1 MDGPRT
7 ILHVDMDAFF
17 VSVELLRRPE
27 LRGQPVVVGG
37 TGNRGV
43 VAAANYEA
51 RVYGVFSAMPSVRA
65 RRLCPSAVFLPG
77 DHQLYAEVSERV
89 MAIFRSFTPLVE
101 PISLDE
107 AFLDVT
113 GARRRLGDGATI
125 ARAIRQEIDEREHL
139 ACAVGVAPSKLV
151 AKLASAAA
159 KPRIR
164 GGALQ
169 PGLGVLVV
177 PPGGEHA
184 FMHPLPARALWG
196 VGPKTLERLE
206 RLGVHTIG
214 DIATLPVDTL
224 IRTLGDA
231 HGRHIHSVANALD
244 DRPVEPDQALKSV
257 GHEETF
263 PQDLHDAER
272 LGREIV
278 RMSDGVAS
286 RLRGGGFAG
295 RTVTLKLRFGDFR
308 TITRSVTLPSAV
320 DDAPVIARAAADL
333 LATVDPSPGIRLLGV
348 TVSGLT
354 RDVARQLSFDDLGSR
369 TWHGASSAIDE
380 IRSRFGDTAIGPAAA
395 MGRDGLNVKRR
406 GQNQWGPTSR
416 RLEPADDRE
425 EEGDH
430 PSSGE
435 KAREK

>member
-1 MDGPRT
+1 MSEQGPRT

-17 VSVELLRRPE
+17 VAVELIRRPE

-51 RVYGVFSAMPSVRA
+51 RVHGVFSAMPTARA
-65 RRLCPSAVFLPG
+65 RRLCPHAVFLPG
-77 DHQLYAEVSERV
+77 DHKRYAEVSERV
-89 MAIFRSFTPLVE
+89 MAVFHSFTPLVE

-113 GARRRLGDGATI
+113 GARRRAGDGPTI
-125 ARAIRQEIDEREHL
+125 ARAIRTRILEEEEL
-139 ACAVGVAPSKLV
+139 ACSVGVASSKLV

-159 KPRIR
+159 KPRITPK
-164 GGALQ
+164 GPQ

-177 PPGGEHA
+177 PPGGEQA
-184 FMHPLPARALWG
+184 FMHPLPARRLWG

-214 DIATLPVDTL
+214 DIAAVPAGAL
-224 IRTLGDA
+224 IQTLGDA
-231 HGRHIHSVANALD
+231 HGRHLHNLALAID
-244 DRPVEPDQALKSV
+244 DRPVEPDQKVKSV

-263 PQDLHDAER
+263 PHDLRDVEH

-286 RLRGGGFAG
+286 RLRAAGLAG

-308 TITRSVTLPSAV
+308 TITRSTTLASVV
-320 DDAPVIARAAADL
+320 DDAPIIARAAADL
-333 LATVDPSPGIRLLGV
+333 LATIDPTPGVRLLGV

-354 RDVARQLSFDDLGSR
+354 ADVSRQLSFDDLGGR
-369 TWHGASSAIDE
+369 TWEGASSAIDE
-380 IRSRFGDTAIGPAAA
+380 IRSRYGDTAIGPAAA
-395 MGRDGLNVKRR
+395 MGREGLRIKRR
-406 GQNQWGPTSR
+406 GDDPWGPSVR
-416 RLEPADDRE
+416 RLERAQDRE
-425 EEGDH
+425 EEGD
-430 PSSGE
+430 PPRRRGPKS
-435 KAREK
+435 